1 MMAFFDE
8 RFVDIDLVLRAGGH
22 INRSNLV
29 AFEYACQNFDV
40 LEQFYRQ
47 FGCNLLQHPDG
58 FFCLKLQGSK
68 IRSRLLP
75 KSCVH
80 LGIFIA
86 LKARDPEIT
95 RSAGRIGISQLLQ
108 DIETSVPRETLQKV
122 YAPKRRD
129 VSVDESISEE
139 IHKALKT
146 LADLRFIDLLETSI
160 RPLEAINRFAEMAR
174 HNNAPDDDAKLQMTI
189 QRGVVFTEDGEETGN
204 GDDDES

>member
-1 MMAFFDE
+1 MTFFDD

-29 AFEYACQNFDV
+29 AFEYACQNFDA
-40 LEQFYRQ
+40 LEQFYKQ
-47 FGCNLLQHPDG
+47 FGCNLRQHPDG
-58 FFCLKLQGSK
+58 FFCLKLQNSK

-95 RSAGRIGISQLLQ
+95 RSAGRIGINQLLQ

-146 LADLRFIDLLETSI
+146 LAELRFIDLLETSI

-174 HNNAPDDDAKLQMTI
+174 HNNVPDDDARLQMTI
-189 QRGVVFTEDGEETGN
+189 QRGVVFADEGEESGN
-204 GDDDES
+204 GEEDES